1 MSPNDTSIVMAICHY
16 PELTSEERDKL
27 FANLN
32 DSNLKNICLAAIG
45 ELDIEVL
52 QEPDRSAAIA
62 LSREYKARIER
73 IRQQQVKARR
83 ENVITPLAEKLTR
96 LHRQGKVP
104 EKMLI
109 IYGVSGTI
117 PYRHPVENR
126 NLTPE
131 EKIDVLQQRMER
143 RFGVRWRERF
153 TELPPWLGGN
163 DFRTDWIHE
172 GF

>member
-1 MSPNDTSIVMAICHY
+1 MLILAYPDMQVTERDQLFTQLHDTS
-16 PELTSEERDKL
+16 
-27 FANLN
+27 
-32 DSNLKNICLAAIG
+32 LKNICLVALG

-52 QEPDRSAAIA
+52 DEPDRSCAIELA
-62 LSREYKARIER
+62 REAKARIER
-73 IRQQQVKARR
+73 IRQQQIKARR
-83 ENVITPLAEKLTR
+83 ENVMTPLAEKLTR

-117 PYRHPVENR
+117 PFRHPVENR
-126 NLTPE
+126 NLTYE
-131 EKIDVLQQRMER
+131 EKVAVLQQRMER

-153 TELPPWLGGN
+153 HELPEWLGGGEKTN
-163 DFRTDWIHE
+163 WVNE